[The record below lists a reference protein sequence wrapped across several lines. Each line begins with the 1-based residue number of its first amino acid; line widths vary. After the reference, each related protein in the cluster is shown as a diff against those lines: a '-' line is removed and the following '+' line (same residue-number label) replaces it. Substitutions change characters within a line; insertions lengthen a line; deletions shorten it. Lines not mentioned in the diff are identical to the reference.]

1 MHLLAEGNVL
11 TMFRFSE
18 YISPTPV
25 DKQIFQLVMQDEAR
39 HVCYG
44 MQHLKWIMDHAPEQ
58 KEQLHRALDEGE
70 NVTINQFDAALTE
83 CMIVLAG
90 KGTKPEQIAEGV
102 KIVGNMQAEADH
114 RVLPPARARRLRR
127 PHPALEVHADDGG
140 PRDRAGGQG
149 GALKQPLRGALA
161 TASLLAL
168 AALACQAYVARFM
181 LPREGIR
188 AASCGVR
195 IERQLELTTADGV
208 VLRADV
214 YHPEVPGPV
223 PTILVRIP
231 LTSTFLNDVRTDAVG
246 RFWASR
252 GYTVVIQGTRGRHH
266 SEGAFYPLRGERSDG
281 IDTLR
286 WLARQ
291 PWFDGRLGMWGASA
305 FGHTQWVLADQSDP
319 GPQALMIQIASTDF
333 FGMFHP
339 GGAFS
344 LESALYW
351 ARAVTARKT
360 WCTRRARTW
369 SAALPAC
376 RSSRPTTAPSATST
390 SSTTGSR
397 TPSVTPT
404 GRRSTARRAPAARAR
419 RCC

>member
-1 MHLLAEGNVL
+1 
-11 TMFRFSE
+11 
-18 YISPTPV
+18 
-25 DKQIFQLVMQDEAR
+25 
-39 HVCYG
+39 
-44 MQHLKWIMDHAPEQ
+44 
-58 KEQLHRALDEGE
+58 
-70 NVTINQFDAALTE
+70 
-83 CMIVLAG
+83 
-90 KGTKPEQIAEGV
+90 
-102 KIVGNMQAEADH
+102 
-114 RVLPPARARRLRR
+114 
-127 PHPALEVHADDGG
+127 
-140 PRDRAGGQG
+140 
-149 GALKQPLRGALA
+149 
-161 TASLLAL
+161 
-168 AALACQAYVARFM
+168 M

-195 IERQLELTTADGV
+195 IERQVELTTADGV

-351 ARAVTARKT
+351 AARSHGAEDVVYPSREDLERGFAGVPLIEADDRAVGDVDFFDDWVDA
-360 WCTRRARTW
+360 RRARRLL
-369 SAALPAC
+369 A
-376 RSSRPTTAPSATST
+376 
-390 SSTTGSR
+390 G
-397 TPSVTPT
+397 
-404 GRRSTARRAPAARAR
+404 RSTERRAPGARAR